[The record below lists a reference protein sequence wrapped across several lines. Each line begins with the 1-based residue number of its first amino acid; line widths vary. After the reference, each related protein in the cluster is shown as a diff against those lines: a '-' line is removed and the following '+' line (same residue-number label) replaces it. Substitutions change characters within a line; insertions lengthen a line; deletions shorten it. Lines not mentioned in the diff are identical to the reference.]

1 MGHHIF
7 KQIHP
12 CAIAKNR
19 DLKDLENRESFL
31 KKLIC
36 RFVNVPFGSLA
47 GTSLIR
53 HALSIAVDI
62 LWPLLM
68 ILSGRGH
75 LKPSKW
81 PVIGA
86 LYSRSRISVYH
97 RSETCLCVILA
108 RSQFPQTR
116 HIVHTT
122 GLPSLTRQMQSD
134 AISTSRQLERQNE
147 DVICFSMSKP
157 CTEQAGA
164 FLGLYAD
171 LAFTRILLPVSRSD
185 KVHHMLCYSLR
196 LSFLHHC

>member
-47 GTSLIR
+47 GTSPIR

-68 ILSGRGH
+68 ILSERGH

-81 PVIGA
+81 PVIGDSISEVA
-86 LYSRSRISVYH
+86 SVYIIAA
-97 RSETCLCVILA
+97 RLA
-108 RSQFPQTR
+108 FASCSFPIPSDKACRTYNRTAQSY
-116 HIVHTT
+116 TT
-122 GLPSLTRQMQSD
+122 D
-134 AISTSRQLERQNE
+134 AIRC
-147 DVICFSMSKP
+147 D
-157 CTEQAGA
+157 
-164 FLGLYAD
+164 
-171 LAFTRILLPVSRSD
+171 
-185 KVHHMLCYSLR
+185 
-196 LSFLHHC
+196 